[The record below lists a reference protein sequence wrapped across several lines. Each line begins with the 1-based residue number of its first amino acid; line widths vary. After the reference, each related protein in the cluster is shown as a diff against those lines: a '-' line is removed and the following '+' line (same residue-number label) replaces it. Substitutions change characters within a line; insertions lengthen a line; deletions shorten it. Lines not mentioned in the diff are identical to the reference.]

1 MFRFK
6 HFLIK
11 QERAAMKVCTDS
23 CLFGSLISSENKK
36 NALDIGCGTGLL
48 SLMLAQKNCDIQI
61 TALEIDQNAV
71 LDATENIQESPFS
84 NQITLYHQTV
94 QDFSKNSNDKFD
106 LIVCNPPF
114 YQNNLK
120 SDKIDKNTAHHAET
134 LTFNDLSECIDILLE
149 ENGSAWIL
157 LPPFEMREFI
167 SIIEE
172 RKLYVSNRYEVRH
185 DENKA
190 VFRVIVELKRT
201 KVVLEEISVINIY
214 ENKQYSPI
222 FVELLRDYY
231 LIF

>member
-6 HFLIK
+6 QFVIK

-23 CLFGSLISSENKK
+23 CLFGSLISSENKR

-48 SLMLAQKNCDIQI
+48 SLMVAQKNHKIQI

-71 LDATENIQESPFS
+71 LDATENIQESPFAK
-84 NQITLYHQTV
+84 QITLINHSV
-94 QDFSKNSNDKFD
+94 QDFAKKSKYRFD

-120 SDKIDKNTAHHAET
+120 SDKLEKNIAHHAET
-134 LTFNDLSECIDILLE
+134 LTFNDLAECIDNLLE
-149 ENGSAWIL
+149 ENGSVWIL
-157 LPPFEMREFI
+157 LPPFEMRDFI
-167 SIIEE
+167 GLIEE
-172 RKLYVSNRYEVRH
+172 RRFYVSKRYEVRH
-185 DENKA
+185 NENKPI
-190 VFRVIVELKRT
+190 FRVIVELKRT
-201 KVVLEEISVINIY
+201 NAVLNEISLINIY

-222 FVELLRDYY
+222 FAELLKDYY